1 MHNILT
7 DKFMNKNSITATDS
21 KLTKFK
27 LYYTIS
33 YIINCYKYF
42 MFLKIKCGDRQ
53 PVEMTGPGT
62 DGRVPGLI
70 KSVGQHQPRQK
81 LDITDRDLN

>member
-1 MHNILT
+1 MEILAAATFTFPPNFGPT
-7 DKFMNKNSITATDS
+7 DQQLANHVHCI
-21 KLTKFK
+21 L
-27 LYYTIS
+27 